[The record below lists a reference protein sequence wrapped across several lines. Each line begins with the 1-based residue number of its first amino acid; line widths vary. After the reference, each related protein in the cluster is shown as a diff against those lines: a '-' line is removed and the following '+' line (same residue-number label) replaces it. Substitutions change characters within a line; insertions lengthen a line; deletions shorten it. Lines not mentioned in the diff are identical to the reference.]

1 MVDQD
6 VVADNQARVEDNQ
19 AMVDHN
25 VVADNQAMVPDNNDY
40 EGLR

>member
-6 VVADNQARVEDNQ
+6 VVADNQVRVEDNQ